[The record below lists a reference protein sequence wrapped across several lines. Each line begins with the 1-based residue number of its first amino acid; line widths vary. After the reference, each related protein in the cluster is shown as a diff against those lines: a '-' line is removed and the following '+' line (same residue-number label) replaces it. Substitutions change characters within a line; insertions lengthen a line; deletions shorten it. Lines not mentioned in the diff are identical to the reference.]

1 MNIFKKE
8 AIKKMFLKIFFVLSS
23 ILIDKCLCVVERG
36 KLIWS
41 DEFDYIGKPN
51 PYKWTNWGDMSGLGL
66 SNSFTGTNAYA
77 DGLSLVMELRKE
89 SFNGKNYT
97 GSNIVT
103 KRGFLYGIL
112 EMRARLGKGAGT
124 WSNFWLFP
132 DCN

>member
-1 MNIFKKE
+1 
-8 AIKKMFLKIFFVLSS
+8 MFLKIFCVLSS

-66 SNSFTGTNAYA
+66 SNSFTDTNAFA
-77 DGLSLVMELRKE
+77 DGSSLVMELRKE

-132 DCN
+132 DCKKLILF

>member
-1 MNIFKKE
+1 MFFKKVS
-8 AIKKMFLKIFFVLSS
+8 IFLVLTF
-23 ILIDKCLCVVERG
+23 ILIDISLSVVERG

-51 PYKWTNWGDMSGLGL
+51 PYKWTNWGDMSLGL
-66 SNSFTGTNAYA
+66 SNSFTDTNAYA
-77 DGLSLVMELRKE
+77 DGSSLVMELRKE
-89 SFNGKNYT
+89 SLNGKNYT

-132 DCN
+132 DCKKLILLK